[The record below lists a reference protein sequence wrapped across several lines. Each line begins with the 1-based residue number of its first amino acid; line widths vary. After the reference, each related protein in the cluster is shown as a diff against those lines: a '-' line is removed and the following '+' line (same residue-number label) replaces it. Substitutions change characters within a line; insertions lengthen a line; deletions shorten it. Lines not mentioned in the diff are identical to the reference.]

1 MRASPILR
9 GVIAGALVAAPAI
22 AQQAPRSATTLRSA
36 PIENVR
42 YEVTFDR
49 VTAADRRIRVVTTF
63 DVTGTDPVL
72 LSLPDWTPGAY
83 EMSWFPRWV
92 IGFAASAD
100 GKPLEWDKLD
110 FDTWRIR
117 AGGAKAVRVTFDYR
131 ADSLDN
137 AMAWTRADFAL
148 FNGTNLFLYAEGR
161 PLDFTARVSVNTDP
175 SWLVATGMQAVAGSP
190 HTYTASNY
198 HDLVDMPFFVGRF
211 DLDSAR
217 VVDRW
222 VRLATYPAG
231 SVSGGARDQAWDQLK
246 RAIPPEAAVFG
257 TVPWQNYTVMQIADT
272 AYQGA
277 SGLEHQSSHVDVVTP
292 MAIGSSFQPSLYA
305 HEIFHSWNVKRLRPA
320 DMWPY
325 VYDRPMPTPWL
336 WVSEGITDYYA
347 DLALVR
353 GGVVDAAGFYGLT
366 SAKIQEV
373 NDTRPVA
380 LTDASLNTW
389 VHPVDGTEYTYY
401 PKGSL
406 AGFMLD
412 ILIRDASN
420 NRHSLDDVMRQLYQS
435 AFEHARGFTP
445 DDWWNAL
452 GQAAGGKIDASVASS
467 FADFNARYVDGREP
481 YPWDKLLPLAGL
493 RVVAANEP
501 RLGVYTQQ
509 EPNGGVRVAVVDSG
523 SAAAS
528 AGVQP
533 GDLLLAVGDISVSDQ
548 RFGDLFREKFANARE
563 GSPLPIRVRRAGGDL
578 TLQGKLVFAHNVRL
592 EAQPGAP
599 AKALRVREGILK
611 GTTDR

>member
-1 MRASPILR
+1 MRASPILL
-9 GVIAGALVAAPAI
+9 GVVAGAFAAAPAA
-22 AQQAPRSATTLRSA
+22 AQQATRAAVAPRSAA
-36 PIENVR
+36 IENVR

-49 VTAADRRIRVVTTF
+49 VMAIDRRIRVVTTF
-63 DVTGTDPVL
+63 DVSGTEPVL

-83 EMSWFPRWV
+83 EISYFPRWV
-92 IGFAASAD
+92 TDFDASAD
-100 GKPLEWDKLD
+100 GKSLQWDKLD
-110 FDTWRIR
+110 FDTWRIHT
-117 AGGAKAVRVTFDYR
+117 AGAKTVRVTFDYR

-137 AMAWTRADFAL
+137 AMAWTRPDFAL

-161 PLDFTARVSVNTDP
+161 PLDFSARVTVNTDA
-175 SWLVATGMQAVAGSP
+175 SWLVATGMQSVPGTP
-190 HTYTASNY
+190 HTYTATNY

-211 DLDSAR
+211 DLDSTR
-217 VVDRW
+217 IVDRW
-222 VRLATYPAG
+222 VRLATYPSG
-231 SVSGGARDQAWDQLK
+231 SVSGAARVLAWDQLRK
-246 RAIPPEAAVFG
+246 AIPPEAAVFG

-272 AYQGA
+272 SYQGA

-325 VYDRPMPTPWL
+325 VYDRAMPTPWL

-353 GGVVDAAGFYGLT
+353 GGVVDASGFYGLT

-412 ILIRDASN
+412 VLIRDASN
-420 NRHSLDDVMRQLYQS
+420 NRHSLDDVMRQLYQNDY
-435 AFEHARGFTP
+435 EHGRGFTAE
-445 DDWWNAL
+445 DWWGAV
-452 GQAAGGKIDASVASS
+452 GQAAGGKIDPSVASS
-467 FADFNARYVDGREP
+467 FADFNAKYVDGREP
-481 YPWDKLLPLAGL
+481 FPWDKLLPLVGL
-493 RVVAANEP
+493 RSVTENEP
-501 RLGVYTQQ
+501 RLGVYMQQ
-509 EPNGGVRVAVVDSG
+509 EPGGVVRVAVVEPG
-523 SAAAS
+523 SAAAI

-533 GDLLLAVGDISVSDQ
+533 GDELISAADIPVSDQ
-548 RFGDLFREKFANARE
+548 RFGDLFRAKFANARE
-563 GSPLPIRVRRAGGDL
+563 GAPLPIRVRRAGGEL
-578 TLQGKLVFAHNVRL
+578 TLQGKLVFAHNVRI
-592 EAQPGAP
+592 EALPGATP
-599 AKALRVREGILK
+599 KATRIREGILK